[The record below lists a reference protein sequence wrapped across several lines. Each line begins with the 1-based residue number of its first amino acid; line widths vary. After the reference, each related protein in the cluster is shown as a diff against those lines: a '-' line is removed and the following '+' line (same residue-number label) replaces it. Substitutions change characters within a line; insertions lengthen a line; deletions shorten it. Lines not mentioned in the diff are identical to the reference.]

1 MAAFM
6 IGKSLK
12 ARRQN
17 EAIGKLFDEAGMA
30 LFLSSSLFNF
40 PRKIFQIFTHLSIKS
55 LQIVI
60 EKEF

>member
-17 EAIGKLFDEAGMA
+17 EAIGKLFDEAGME
-30 LFLSSSLFNF
+30 FLSLH
-40 PRKIFQIFTHLSIKS
+40 THYSILPATFRYS
-55 LQIVI
+55 
-60 EKEF
+60 E